1 MTYLQLTKLANTYYD
16 IWTSDGI
23 DTFHADRDE
32 ISAWLKRED
41 LRTES
46 DTALADLTDEE
57 IDRIADMISHMVK
70 ENPKTANED

>member
-23 DTFHADRDE
+23 DTFHADPNE
-32 ISAWLKRED
+32 VAAWLKRTD

-46 DTALADLTDEE
+46 DAALTDMTDEE
-57 IDRIADMISHMVK
+57 IDRIADMIADMVK
-70 ENPKTANED
+70 ENQKTADED